1 MTGLTPPAPVG
12 YDPARAHN
20 IQSFIPGPE
29 EHFPLPE
36 GVTKASAM
44 ATITACLRL
53 LGATERQI
61 AVWRYIADTT
71 ERAAWTGGSLP
82 PLNWRRQ
89 CDMAHEMGLGA
100 RQWRNIERALER
112 YGVLACATADNG
124 YRGHR
129 AGSSYARPRRAGLS
143 LAPALANY
151 GACVA
156 RLAEAQVLEAQRQE
170 HLLHA
175 RVARR
180 RIAALI
186 AGLSARE
193 VWHWATGA
201 LATVEAEHRPKTP
214 RTAAADEISAWHA
227 ALLDLEDRIREAMAP
242 LPLPVSAPLPADPGP
257 DQGLSEKPV
266 EEPFRRIEKQQE
278 ISGAPEMEVRRHIQP
293 EYNLNSLCNAHDPSE
308 RTPASAD
315 DRDFSGPPPDGGG
328 RCKEKKNADRSDII
342 NPRILEK
349 LTPERI
355 RTLASDDAGLYLDA
369 LQDWNEAVPMI
380 LRELGINISA
390 WFDACDA
397 MGPPLAFLALI
408 IIDRNRFHPHAPVRS
423 PGGALRA
430 FTDRAERGDLNL
442 TRAVLGIWER
452 ERQGQQPKAHPA
464 HKINLM

>member
-53 LGATERQI
+53 LGAKEREI
-61 AVWRYIADTT
+61 AVWRHIADTT
-71 ERAAWTGGSLP
+71 ERAAWTGGPLP

-89 CDMAHEMGLGA
+89 CDMAREMGLCE

-112 YGVLACATADNG
+112 YGVLARATADNG

-156 RLAEAQVLEAQRQE
+156 RLAEADVLEAQRQE

-175 RVARR
+175 RVAQR

-193 VWHWATGA
+193 VWHWASGA
-201 LATVEAEHRPKTP
+201 LGTVEAEHRPKAP
-214 RTAAADEISAWHA
+214 RTAAAAEISAWHA

-242 LPLPVSAPLPADPGP
+242 LPVSRPADPDP

-266 EEPFRRIEKQQE
+266 EEPSRRIEKQQE
-278 ISGAPEMEVRRHIQP
+278 ISGAPEMEARRHIQP
-293 EYNLNSLCNAHDPSE
+293 EYNLNSLCNAQGPSE
-308 RTPASAD
+308 RTPAYAG
-315 DRDFSGPPPDGGG
+315 DRSLSGPPPDGGG
-328 RCKEKKNADRSDII
+328 HCEEKKDAGRNDII

-355 RTLASDDAGLYLDA
+355 RALASDDAGLYLDA